1 MSLRIFTVI
10 STSPNTTLNRT
21 TIYHIFSFWLPKHIC
36 PLWHFHNTEAH
47 RQNHKFGLQNAHKTL
62 KHATNAMFSIKHHN
76 LWSKRKSMGENA
88 PRKKKKI
95 HIYIF
100 HIQSNRSWRLYYRSS
115 STSHWMFSL
124 AMHWWK
130 FLLASLFHH
139 SGLHE
144 RHVLIRPVI
153 IHIPPPRREELLDS
167 VQ

>member
-10 STSPNTTLNRT
+10 STSHNTTLNRT

-88 PRKKKKI
+88 PRKKK
-95 HIYIF
+95 IYIYIYF
-100 HIQSNRSWRLYYRSS
+100 TFSPIVLDDYTTGPHQHHIECFPLQCTDENSS
-115 STSHWMFSL
+115 LRPFSIIQ
-124 AMHWWK
+124 
-130 FLLASLFHH
+130 ASMRDMC
-139 SGLHE
+139 S
-144 RHVLIRPVI
+144 
-153 IHIPPPRREELLDS
+153 
-167 VQ
+167 